1 MHHPPHLDIDK
12 LITDENDPKFRV
24 LLMLVKSLSDYLAG
38 NTEAVNDM
46 SNKLDAHLS
55 AFEARAA
62 RDDEL
67 RNQGRGAWRVLAWVL
82 GIVQVIGLGIWV
94 EAKSEIK
101 DIHTALVAAQ
111 RTDAGD
117 LPSDRAP
124 MHQELTLTMPALS
137 EAERSQMMQIM
148 RANGI
153 WKPVFISLLP
163 RAGTAIEQD
172 HMIYGKRKNT
182 PMDLPYF
189 ATFAHS
195 MEIESW

>member
-1 MHHPPHLDIDK
+1 MHHPPHLDIDIDK

-38 NTEAVNDM
+38 NTEAFNDM

-101 DIHTALVAAQ
+101 DIHAALTAAQ
-111 RTDAGD
+111 RADASVD
-117 LPSDRAP
+117 SRITVL
-124 MHQELTLTMPALS
+124 
-137 EAERSQMMQIM
+137 
-148 RANGI
+148 
-153 WKPVFISLLP
+153 
-163 RAGTAIEQD
+163 
-172 HMIYGKRKNT
+172 
-182 PMDLPYF
+182 
-189 ATFAHS
+189 
-195 MEIESW
+195 ESVMKAKHP

>member
-1 MHHPPHLDIDK
+1 MTTQEHGDINMRQNPFD
-12 LITDENDPKFRV
+12 LEQMIAAENDPKFRV

-55 AFEARAA
+55 ASEARAA

-101 DIHTALVAAQ
+101 DIHAALTAAQ
-111 RTDAGD
+111 RADASVD
-117 LPSDRAP
+117 SRITVL
-124 MHQELTLTMPALS
+124 
-137 EAERSQMMQIM
+137 
-148 RANGI
+148 
-153 WKPVFISLLP
+153 
-163 RAGTAIEQD
+163 
-172 HMIYGKRKNT
+172 
-182 PMDLPYF
+182 
-189 ATFAHS
+189 
-195 MEIESW
+195 ESVMKAKHP

>member
-1 MHHPPHLDIDK
+1 MHHPPHLDIDIDK

-38 NTEAVNDM
+38 NTEAFNDM

-55 AFEARAA
+55 AFEARAT

-111 RTDAGD
+111 RADASVD
-117 LPSDRAP
+117 SRITVL
-124 MHQELTLTMPALS
+124 
-137 EAERSQMMQIM
+137 
-148 RANGI
+148 
-153 WKPVFISLLP
+153 
-163 RAGTAIEQD
+163 
-172 HMIYGKRKNT
+172 
-182 PMDLPYF
+182 
-189 ATFAHS
+189 
-195 MEIESW
+195 ESVMKAKHP

>member
-1 MHHPPHLDIDK
+1 MHHPPHLDIDIDK

-62 RDDEL
+62 R
-67 RNQGRGAWRVLAWVL
+67 
-82 GIVQVIGLGIWV
+82 
-94 EAKSEIK
+94 
-101 DIHTALVAAQ
+101 
-111 RTDAGD
+111 TDAGD

-153 WKPVFISLLP
+153 WKPIFISLLP

>member
-55 AFEARAA
+55 
-62 RDDEL
+62 
-67 RNQGRGAWRVLAWVL
+67 
-82 GIVQVIGLGIWV
+82 
-94 EAKSEIK
+94 
-101 DIHTALVAAQ
+101 
-111 RTDAGD
+111 
-117 LPSDRAP
+117 
-124 MHQELTLTMPALS
+124 

-153 WKPVFISLLP
+153 WKPIFISLLP

>member
-38 NTEAVNDM
+38 NTEAFNDM

-55 AFEARAA
+55 AFEAGPWW
-62 RDDEL
+62 
-67 RNQGRGAWRVLAWVL
+67 QPTWGAEY
-82 GIVQVIGLGIWV
+82 GC
-94 EAKSEIK
+94 
-101 DIHTALVAAQ
+101 TTLVVDNSTNA

-153 WKPVFISLLP
+153 WKPIFISLLP

>member
-55 AFEARAA
+55 AFEARAT

-67 RNQGRGAWRVLAWVL
+67 RNPGRGAWRVLAWVL
-82 GIVQVIGLGIWV
+82 GGVQVIGLGIWV

-111 RTDAGD
+111 RADASVD
-117 LPSDRAP
+117 SRITVL
-124 MHQELTLTMPALS
+124 
-137 EAERSQMMQIM
+137 
-148 RANGI
+148 
-153 WKPVFISLLP
+153 
-163 RAGTAIEQD
+163 
-172 HMIYGKRKNT
+172 
-182 PMDLPYF
+182 
-189 ATFAHS
+189 
-195 MEIESW
+195 ESVMKAKHP

>member
-1 MHHPPHLDIDK
+1 MHPPSHLDIDK

-55 AFEARAA
+55 AFEARAT

-82 GIVQVIGLGIWV
+82 GGVQVIGLGIW
-94 EAKSEIK
+94 
-101 DIHTALVAAQ
+101 
-111 RTDAGD
+111 
-117 LPSDRAP
+117 
-124 MHQELTLTMPALS
+124 
-137 EAERSQMMQIM
+137 
-148 RANGI
+148 
-153 WKPVFISLLP
+153 KPLFVSLLP
-163 RAGTAIEQD
+163 RTGTAIEQD

-195 MEIESW
+195 MEIEGW

>member
-1 MHHPPHLDIDK
+1 MHPPSHLDIDK

-46 SNKLDAHLS
+46 SAKLDAHLS
-55 AFEARAA
+55 AF
-62 RDDEL
+62 
-67 RNQGRGAWRVLAWVL
+67 
-82 GIVQVIGLGIWV
+82 
-94 EAKSEIK
+94 
-101 DIHTALVAAQ
+101 
-111 RTDAGD
+111 
-117 LPSDRAP
+117 
-124 MHQELTLTMPALS
+124 
-137 EAERSQMMQIM
+137 
-148 RANGI
+148 
-153 WKPVFISLLP
+153 
-163 RAGTAIEQD
+163 EQD